1 MQAAEKIQKIH
12 ESRLESIDLKMELI
26 IKQHLEM
33 VKSIGGMSQVQAD
46 IAKQILN
53 QHEEVDQLYKALGLR
68 KDLSYYSYNML
79 KEKGH

>member
-1 MQAAEKIQKIH
+1 MVTVEKVQKTH

-26 IKQHLEM
+26 IKQHLEI
-33 VKSIGGMSQVQAD
+33 VKSIRSISQVQAD

-53 QHEEVDQLYKALGLR
+53 QHEEVDQLYKSLGLR
-68 KDLSYYSYNML
+68 KDLSHYSYNMM

>member
-1 MQAAEKIQKIH
+1 MQTVEKTQKTH
-12 ESRLESIDLKMELI
+12 EERLESINEKLEVI

-33 VKSIGGMSQVQAD
+33 VKSIRGLSQVQAD

-79 KEKGH
+79 KERGH